1 MVRSSPRRRRTD
13 PPGGVRGSQPAYP
26 AGDLRGA
33 PTSDA
38 VQPDLFSGTQ
48 VVQRTLPRT
57 GTRVRL
63 RLAPLGHGRVR
74 VVEAVRRPA
83 GATRYEPW
91 PEEEGRE
98 TDLERLCLGVDYL
111 DLFGG

>member
-1 MVRSSPRRRRTD
+1 MLRR
-13 PPGGVRGSQPAYP
+13 PPPFT

-33 PTSDA
+33 PGSDA

-63 RLAPLGHGRVR
+63 RLAPLGDGRVR
-74 VVEAVRRPA
+74 VVEAVRCHA
-83 GATRYEPW
+83 GAVRYEPW

-98 TDLERLCLGVDYL
+98 TELERLRLGIGYAE
-111 DLFGG
+111 LFGG

>member
-1 MVRSSPRRRRTD
+1 MARRSTSF
-13 PPGGVRGSQPAYP
+13 A

-33 PTSDA
+33 PGADA

-63 RLAPLGHGRVR
+63 RLAPLGGGRVR
-74 VVEAVRRPA
+74 VVEAVRRAA
-83 GATRYEPW
+83 GGGRYEPW

-98 TDLERLCLGVDYL
+98 TELERLQLGVGYAE
-111 DLFGG
+111 LFGG

>member
-1 MVRSSPRRRRTD
+1 MPRRPS
-13 PPGGVRGSQPAYP
+13 PPT
-26 AGDLRGA
+26 AGALRGA
-33 PTSDA
+33 PGADA

-63 RLAPLGHGRVR
+63 RLAPLGDGRVR

-83 GATRYEPW
+83 GAVRYEAW

-98 TDLERLCLGVDYL
+98 TELERLRLGIGYAE
-111 DLFGG
+111 LFGG